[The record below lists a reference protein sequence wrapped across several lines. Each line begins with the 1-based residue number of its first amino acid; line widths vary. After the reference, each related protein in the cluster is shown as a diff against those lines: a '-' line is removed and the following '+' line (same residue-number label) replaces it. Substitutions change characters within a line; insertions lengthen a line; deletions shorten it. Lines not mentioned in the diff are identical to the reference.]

1 LASGVRMKHLIH
13 DLEIRAQGNRCAVNG
28 THPT

>member
-1 LASGVRMKHLIH
+1 MKHLIH
-13 DLEIRAQGNRCAVNG
+13 DLEIRAQGNLCAVNG